1 MCHHGR
7 VTDWIPPELLLPAFK
22 AVRKALRDL
31 DPDEVPAAL
40 RRVAGQ
46 SGRRLPPPLARK
58 LIETLDENGWL
69 REKAAE
75 AGSDLDPTSS
85 DPARAVSALF
95 LQRPEAWEDRAKEVA
110 EHRATGA
117 QQVLVATLQRTI
129 ADLQQQLE
137 SARQK
142 AKAAQQRAQ
151 GVEVE
156 AERKSQA
163 VRNAVEVA
171 RKEEHDAA
179 EKHRRDYEA
188 LLERHRRLVQDLE
201 EAGDR
206 ITTLRDELLRARR
219 SGRDAVAQAGPQAW
233 ATRDPVEV
241 ARMLDEIVEA
251 VRPEAVVVAPEVPAE
266 ESPPFTFPVGVS
278 PDHKDA
284 VAWLASY
291 EEPYSLVV
299 DGYNVT
305 FLLDADGFTDP
316 AARNRLNEGLARFR
330 RAAAVPA
337 RVIVV
342 YDSAQSGGVTS
353 TTGPGGIE
361 IRFTEAGLTAD
372 EEILAIASH
381 APARLAVVSTDRR
394 VREGAEE
401 YGALG
406 LWSQALVAWLERR

>member
-151 GVEVE
+151 GVEAE

-201 EAGDR
+201 EAGEEVVEGA
-206 ITTLRDELLRARR
+206 LRRQDGVLR
-219 SGRDAVAQAGPQAW
+219 PL
-233 ATRDPVEV
+233 EV
-241 ARMLDEIVEA
+241 
-251 VRPEAVVVAPEVPAE
+251 
-266 ESPPFTFPVGVS
+266 
-278 PDHKDA
+278 
-284 VAWLASY
+284 
-291 EEPYSLVV
+291 
-299 DGYNVT
+299 
-305 FLLDADGFTDP
+305 
-316 AARNRLNEGLARFR
+316 
-330 RAAAVPA
+330 
-337 RVIVV
+337 
-342 YDSAQSGGVTS
+342 
-353 TTGPGGIE
+353 
-361 IRFTEAGLTAD
+361 EAGL
-372 EEILAIASH
+372 
-381 APARLAVVSTDRR
+381 
-394 VREGAEE
+394 REGFAKAPPAGLSADLGRLGSAPLWHDRLHAGQLVFES
-401 YGALG
+401 ALP
-406 LWSQALVAWLERR
+406 VASAGMNPKKR